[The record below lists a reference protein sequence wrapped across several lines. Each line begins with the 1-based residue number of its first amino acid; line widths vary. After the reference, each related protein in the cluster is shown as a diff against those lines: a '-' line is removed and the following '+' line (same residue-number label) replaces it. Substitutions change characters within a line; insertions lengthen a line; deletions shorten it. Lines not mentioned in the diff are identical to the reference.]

1 MRPRRGLTRRASKHS
16 RLRAVVVKWSH
27 LPLCH
32 RYERQ
37 GILVEPATIETALE
51 ECLADEELREERR
64 RREALRRERVDHE
77 YVGAFADQISI

>member
-1 MRPRRGLTRRASKHS
+1 MRPRRGLTRHASKHS

-27 LPLCH
+27 LRH

-37 GILVEPATIETALE
+37 GILVEPAAIETALE